1 MHNQTEVFELKN
13 RGKKKE
19 TSSLMSD
26 VIMDGQSECA
36 IVVTVAYP

>member
-13 RGKKKE
+13 RDKKE
-19 TSSLMSD
+19 TSSLISD

>member
-13 RGKKKE
+13 RGKKE
-19 TSSLMSD
+19 TSSLISD

>member
-1 MHNQTEVFELKN
+1 MHNQTEVFQLKT
-13 RGKKKE
+13 RGKKEK
-19 TSSLMSD
+19 SSLMSD